1 MNMGNAVGSREP
13 LVVFTARKQQKLV
26 VHPRQLEIL
35 KGSILGDA
43 YVTRRGQIQIE
54 HTVKQNEYLMWKYQ
68 ELASISYRGEPAFVQ
83 RHDRRTGAVYESR
96 RFWTRQFFRSLRYQF
111 YKDGRKTF
119 PANLQ
124 LTPLMLAVWYM
135 DDGHFEKKKRR
146 CILATDNFS
155 QDNGVRIQTTL
166 RSQFSLETT
175 IRKSGKLVFA
185 GENCDKF
192 LRIFSSHVIQTMH
205 YKIH

>member
-1 MNMGNAVGSREP
+1 MDMGNTVGSREP
-13 LVVFTARKQQKLV
+13 LVVITARKQQKLV

-54 HTVKQNEYLMWKYQ
+54 HSVKQREYLMWKYR

-83 RHDRRTGAVYESR
+83 RRDQRNGAVYESM
-96 RFWTRQFFRSLRYQF
+96 RFWTRQFFRSLRCQF
-111 YKDGRKTF
+111 YQDGRKIF

-135 DDGHFEKKKRR
+135 DDGHFERKKRR

-155 QDNGVRIQTTL
+155 QDNIMQIQTTL
-166 RSQFSLETT
+166 RSQFSLQT
-175 IRKSGKLVFA
+175 IVRKSGKLVFA

-192 LRIFSSHVIQTMH
+192 LRIFSCHVIQTMS